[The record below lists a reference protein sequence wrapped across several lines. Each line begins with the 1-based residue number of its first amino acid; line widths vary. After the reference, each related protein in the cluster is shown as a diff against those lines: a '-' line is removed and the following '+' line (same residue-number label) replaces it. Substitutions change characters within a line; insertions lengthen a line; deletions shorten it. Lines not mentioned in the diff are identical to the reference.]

1 MKRILTAVLVIAT
14 LATLLPS
21 CRSPKG
27 NYNRLQ
33 MGSSRPSPIGG

>member
-1 MKRILTAVLVIAT
+1 MKRILTAVLLIAT
-14 LATLLPS
+14 LCALPA